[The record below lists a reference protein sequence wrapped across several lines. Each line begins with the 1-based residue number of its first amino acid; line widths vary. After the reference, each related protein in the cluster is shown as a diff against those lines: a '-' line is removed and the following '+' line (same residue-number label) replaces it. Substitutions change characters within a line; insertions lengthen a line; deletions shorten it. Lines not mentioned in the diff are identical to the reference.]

1 MSHSTTAAPRSG
13 GRLRF
18 ALGLALGVALLA
30 GPLGAAANA
39 AADDQA
45 RRAPSP
51 ELTLDGTGTWQIREW
66 INDVVVNGTGEL
78 SGRNGRHT
86 RDVLVAAV
94 IQTDDRTLP
103 AAGECESAFAT
114 MSAYGVRG
122 VDLTLVGMGEVCGTH
137 VQPPTSIVSHVFTGT
152 FEVYGDETAP
162 RRLEGVDG
170 FYEIRLAENGTA
182 SVFAIDT

>member
-1 MSHSTTAAPRSG
+1 MSTPTTSRHRP
-13 GRLRF
+13 GRLRSALAL
-18 ALGLALGVALLA
+18 ALGLALLT
-30 GPLGAAANA
+30 GPLGSSAG
-39 AADDQA
+39 ADAGQE
-45 RRAPSP
+45 RRSTAPA
-51 ELTLDGTGTWQIREW
+51 LTLGGTGTWQIREW

-78 SGRNGRHT
+78 SERNGRT
-86 RDVLVAAV
+86 REVLVAAV

-114 MSAYGVRG
+114 MSAYGVRN
-122 VDLTLVGMGEVCGTH
+122 VDLTLVGMGEVCGTY

-152 FEVYGDETAP
+152 FEVYGDETSP

-170 FYEIRLAENGTA
+170 FYEIRLADNGTA

>member
-1 MSHSTTAAPRSG
+1 MKNSHTPR
-13 GRLRF
+13 RALRI
-18 ALGLALGVALLA
+18 LAGVALLGA
-30 GPLGAAANA
+30 VVTGPLGSTSATAAPKPKPA
-39 AADDQA
+39 AF
-45 RRAPSP
+45 
-51 ELTLDGTGTWQIREW
+51 TLSGTGTWQIREW

-86 RDVLVAAV
+86 RDVQVAAV

-103 AAGECESAFAT
+103 APGECESAFAT
-114 MSAYGVRG
+114 MSAYGVRN
-122 VDLTLVGMGEVCGTH
+122 VDLTLVGMGEVCGTY

-152 FEVYGDETAP
+152 FEVYGEETMP

-170 FYEIRLAENGTA
+170 FYEIRLADDGTA

>member
-1 MSHSTTAAPRSG
+1 MSHPTTARTPR
-13 GRLRF
+13 GRLRL
-18 ALGLALGVALLA
+18 ALGLTLGAALLA
-30 GPLGAAANA
+30 GPLGASAHAD
-39 AADDQA
+39 ADDRNLQA
-45 RRAPSP
+45 APS

-66 INDVVVNGTGEL
+66 INDVVVNGTGQL
-78 SGRNGRHT
+78 SGRDGHRT
-86 RDVLVAAV
+86 QDVLVAAV

-114 MSAYGVRG
+114 MSAYGVRN
-122 VDLTLVGMGEVCGTH
+122 VDLTLIGMGEVCGTH

-170 FYEIRLAENGTA
+170 FYEIRLADNGTA